1 VIFQLKSLQYSFHRL
16 RYLQTGTYKL
26 DQNNAYI
33 VAPGFSWHTHVA
45 VGATTAL
52 QTKTT

>member
-1 VIFQLKSLQYSFHRL
+1 VHLVGYLKTR
-16 RYLQTGTYKL
+16 RYKL
-26 DQNNAYI
+26 DQNNAYV
-33 VAPGFSWHTHVA
+33 VAPRFSWHTHVA